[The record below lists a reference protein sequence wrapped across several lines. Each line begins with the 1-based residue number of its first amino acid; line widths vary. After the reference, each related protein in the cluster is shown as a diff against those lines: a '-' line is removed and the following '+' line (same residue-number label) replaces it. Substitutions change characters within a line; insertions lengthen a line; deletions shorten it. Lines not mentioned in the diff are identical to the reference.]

1 MKAIQKNGSIK
12 IYKVLPETWDGRFS
26 GHIINFRQASD
37 EVLKENGFYD
47 VVKPGYDPSKQNKG
61 GLYFDE
67 AKEIFTYDV
76 TDIDFDQDID
86 ILDEEGNITGTEK
99 RYNVDDI
106 KASKLSEIKSKAG
119 RLLQPTD
126 WQVIRKA
133 ERSID
138 IDTNIATE
146 RAGILAEV
154 NRLEAEVNALT
165 SYVEV
170 LEYKIQFF
178 PSEQEVI

>member
-12 IYKVLPETWDGRFS
+12 IYKVLPETWDSAS
-26 GHIINFRQASD
+26 GHIINFRQASN

-67 AKEIFTYDV
+67 ANEIFTYDV
-76 TDIDFDQDID
+76 TDIDFDQDVY
-86 ILDEEGNITGTEK
+86 ILDEEGNVTGTEK
-99 RYNVDDI
+99 RYKIDDI
-106 KASKLSEIKSKAG
+106 KASKISEIKNKAG
-119 RLLQPTD
+119 ELLKPTD
-126 WQVIRKA
+126 WQVVRKV

-138 IDTNIATE
+138 IDESIATE
-146 RAGILAEV
+146 RADVLVEAD
-154 NRLEAEVNALT
+154 RLEAEVNVLT